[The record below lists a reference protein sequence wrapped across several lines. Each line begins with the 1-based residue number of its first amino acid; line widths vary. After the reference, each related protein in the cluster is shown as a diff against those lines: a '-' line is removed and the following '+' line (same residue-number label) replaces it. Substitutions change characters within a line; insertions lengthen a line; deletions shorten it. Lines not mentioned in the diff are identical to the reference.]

1 MRISVLPV
9 VKVSVCF
16 KKGVAYKKVEEN
28 EFVSVLLEEI
38 KMMDEEKKE
47 V

>member
-1 MRISVLPV
+1 ML
-9 VKVSVCF
+9 F